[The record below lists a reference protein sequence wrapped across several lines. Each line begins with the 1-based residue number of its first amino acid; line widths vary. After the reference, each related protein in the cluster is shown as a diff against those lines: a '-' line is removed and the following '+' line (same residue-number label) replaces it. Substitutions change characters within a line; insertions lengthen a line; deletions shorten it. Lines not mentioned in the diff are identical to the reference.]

1 MIQLILLNMNILELK
16 NKFKQTEL
24 PLKKYYYW
32 SNLQKLCRLLKN

>member
-24 PLKKYYYW
+24 PLKKI
-32 SNLQKLCRLLKN
+32 LLLE